1 MLVSRP
7 MSLVT
12 TRARRRLR
20 RPAARRRGVRSTSG
34 RPETA
39 ILLGVVI
46 VSVAV
51 VWARRQR
58 RRQSL
63 AGPGDDKPAG
73 YENPA
78 I

>member
-1 MLVSRP
+1 MPVFRLMP
-7 MSLVT
+7 HTT

-20 RPAARRRGVRSTSG
+20 RPAARRRVRSTSG

-39 ILLGVVI
+39 VLLGVVI

-51 VWARRQR
+51 AWARRQR
-58 RRQSL
+58 HRQSL

>member
-1 MLVSRP
+1 MP
-7 MSLVT
+7 QIP
-12 TRARRRLR
+12 TRACRRLR

-39 ILLGVVI
+39 TLLGVVI
-46 VSVAV
+46 VSGAV

-58 RRQSL
+58 RRRSL
-63 AGPGDDKPAG
+63 AGPGNEQPAG